1 MQSSQSRIRAGVS
14 YRDSSGARPFD
25 FRADVDDDDDDA
37 RAGRSSCSSDSE
49 VWPLS
54 PAPLCYSYTLQLDT
68 DMERMLQPC
77 HPIPPHSTAH
87 CFFFQL
93 ELLFFFRLF
102 VVCSWLQMFF
112 LLVVTIQICSLER
125 RRDQWD
131 PVLNKWHQYFSR
143 RKNKNV
149 QNHSRWEPLVKLP
162 TRDHVWPRMSHN
174 QSTYYSKAVFLC
186 HICISAELRV
196 STASYYFPLFLPIR
210 NILHF

>member
-1 MQSSQSRIRAGVS
+1 MMMMMMMPGLAEAPAAVTQRCGRFLQHLSAIHTHYSWTLTWKECCSHVIQSPPPTQPPTA
-14 YRDSSGARPFD
+14 SSF
-25 FRADVDDDDDDA
+25 
-37 RAGRSSCSSDSE
+37 SLSC
-49 VWPLS
+49 W
-54 PAPLCYSYTLQLDT
+54 
-68 DMERMLQPC
+68 
-77 HPIPPHSTAH
+77 
-87 CFFFQL
+87 
-93 ELLFFFRLF
+93 FFFRLF

-112 LLVVTIQICSLER
+112 LLVVKIQICSLER